1 MFDNVDL
8 FDEEVRTKSGSVLG
22 EYVDRWAE
30 LLALALENEKWASF
44 VDVYNKD
51 EQLELLPTHMGPRFA
66 ADGLVV
72 WKGEPIISVIPMTA
86 TSHPDDF
93 AKIKDTSGLM
103 KSDSGPATP
112 ASATHASGPI
122 EIVTADMKRE
132 TADLKT
138 G

>member
-44 VDVYNKD
+44 VDVYSKV
-51 EQLELLPTHMGPRFA
+51 EQLELLPTHLGPRFV

-72 WKGEPIISVIPMTA
+72 WKGREPIISVIPMTVA
-86 TSHPDDF
+86 SHPDDF
-93 AKIKDTSGLM
+93 TKIKDTIGLM
-103 KSDSGPATP
+103 KSESGPATS
-112 ASATHASGPI
+112 ASATHAWPY
-122 EIVTADMKRE
+122 
-132 TADLKT
+132 
-138 G
+138 